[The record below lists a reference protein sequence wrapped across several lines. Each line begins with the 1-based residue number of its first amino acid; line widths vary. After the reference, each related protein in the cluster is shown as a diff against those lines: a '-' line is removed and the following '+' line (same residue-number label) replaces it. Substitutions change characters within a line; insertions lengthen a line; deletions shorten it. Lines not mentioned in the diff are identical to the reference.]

1 MEQQQIKLFNHIHNL
16 ASCPPPLSYSF
27 LFMAFPPKLTEEEE
41 EEEEEERKPN
51 AVSKIQQVVVCGFS

>member
-41 EEEEEERKPN
+41 EEEERKSN

>member
-1 MEQQQIKLFNHIHNL
+1 MEQQQIKLFNHIHKL

-41 EEEEEERKPN
+41 EEEEERKPN

>member
-41 EEEEEERKPN
+41 EEERKLN

>member
-1 MEQQQIKLFNHIHNL
+1 MEQQQIKLFNHIHTL

-41 EEEEEERKPN
+41 EEEEERKPN

>member
-41 EEEEEERKPN
+41 EEEERKPN